1 MYIAAR
7 SMDDPGTLSA
17 VTFLLRN
24 NAVYE
29 LLPFMLLLIFCIPR
43 GVRKR
48 MACAACGG
56 HDAGD
61 LMVDCIECIISQQEQ
76 RRRL

>member
-7 SMDDPGTLSA
+7 SMDDSGTLAA

-29 LLPFMLLLIFCIPR
+29 LLPFMLLLLFSRLR
-43 GVRKR
+43 G
-48 MACAACGG
+48 MS
-56 HDAGD
+56 HTPET
-61 LMVDCIECIISQQEQ
+61 M
-76 RRRL
+76 